1 MPQSLYF
8 QITLEPHLKRS
19 GLETGR
25 TILFLADVPV
35 DIAKEASEA
44 PEDDRMVYETAER
57 LAANLTCMAMTGESA
72 QPGEDEMRISFDSMS
87 RMPEDVTQRHPDAE
101 KDGVRIWL
109 IGARPE

>member
-1 MPQSLYF
+1 MPPAHYF
-8 QITLEPHLKRS
+8 QITLEPHLKHS
-19 GLETGR
+19 GLATGR
-25 TILFLADVPV
+25 KIIFLAEVPV
-35 DIAKEASEA
+35 KTAREASEA

-72 QPGEDEMRISFDSMS
+72 QPGEDEMRISFRSISGMS
-87 RMPEDVTQRHPDAE
+87 YDVMQRHPDAE